1 MHINYKTIKELI
13 SLEMIYEDRDQSIV
27 DQKNIVRRFEQLNEQ
42 NQQIVNDIF
51 ISVCGYGLDTLIKR
65 SKESYDDDRT
75 T

>member
-1 MHINYKTIKELI
+1 MKTIKVI
-13 SLEMIYEDRDQSIV
+13 IAQEMIYEDRNQSQV
-27 DQKNIVRRFEQLNEQ
+27 DQKNIIRRFEQLDVQ
-42 NQQIVNDIF
+42 NQYIINDIF